1 MLIKSST
8 FRRFFLFSL
17 SLVLISS
24 LAVVPPVP
32 QAKAGKETI
41 VTAAQVNGKWVNK
54 NGTFE
59 VLALGKQRLQVSF
72 SGTYRYNTP
81 AGPSANEGEASGI
94 AFIEGDTATFKPE
107 DAEGDC
113 VITMKFTKDKLDV
126 TQEGMCGFGFRVTAA
141 GIYRK
146 VSNRK

>member
-1 MLIKSST
+1 MTIKSST
-8 FRRFFLFSL
+8 FRRFFLLYL
-17 SLVLISS
+17 SLALISS
-24 LAVVPPVP
+24 LAVVLPGTR
-32 QAKAGKETI
+32 ATAGKETI

-72 SGTYRYNTP
+72 SGTYKYNTP
-81 AGPSANEGEASGI
+81 AGASVNEGEASGI
-94 AFIEGDTATFKPE
+94 AFIEGDTATFKPD
-107 DAEGDC
+107 DAEDDC

-126 TQEGMCGFGFRVTAA
+126 TQEGMCPFGFRVTAA

-146 VSNRK
+146 VSSP